1 MGLDPGARHTAD
13 AAVVSSKRFPLLF
26 LRALEASIV
35 AEANRIPVTVLTG
48 FLGSGKTTLL
58 NRILTES
65 HGQRI
70 AVIENEF
77 GEIGVDQELVIDA
90 EEEIFE
96 MNNGCICC
104 TVRGD
109 LIRILGNLMTRRD
122 KFDRIVL
129 ETTGLANPGPVAQ
142 TFFVDEG
149 MRREFALDGIV
160 TMVDARH
167 FELQLADSEE
177 TRTQIAF
184 ADVIVLNKTDLVGAA
199 ELDSLERRVRGM
211 NALAR
216 IVRADPAHRASV
228 PMSSVL
234 GIGGFDL
241 ARALEYKPTFL
252 EPEYPFEWAG
262 AYGLEAG
269 DYSLVLREG
278 PDPAMKIVLCE
289 SLPADDLD
297 PAKAAERVFALF
309 SGDAAADLRGAAI
322 EPALRSRL
330 LDLPAGGAQFEFT
343 LRIGTPGT
351 YWLFTQ
357 HLPEEF
363 ALELGDGRGGR
374 PAPSVQRNFDPGH
387 SHDNRVASFSL
398 ETDRPIDPQ
407 KFQAWLDATL
417 QSQGTRLYRMK
428 GFLNFKGSNERIVI
442 QGVHMVVD
450 TSTLGPWG
458 GRPRRTQ
465 LVFIGRELDQPLM
478 THGFNACLED
488 EA

>member
-1 MGLDPGARHTAD
+1 M
-13 AAVVSSKRFPLLF
+13 S
-26 LRALEASIV
+26 EAS
-35 AEANRIPVTVLTG
+35 RIPVTVLTG

-58 NRILTES
+58 NRILSEN

-77 GEIGVDQELVIDA
+77 GEIGVDQELVINA

-142 TFFVDEG
+142 TFFVDDG
-149 MRREFALDGIV
+149 MRAEFALDGIV

-167 FELQLADSEE
+167 FDQQLQESEE
-177 TRTQIAF
+177 TRTQVAF
-184 ADVIVLNKTDLVGAA
+184 ADVIVLNKTDLATGAD
-199 ELDSLERRVRGM
+199 LDALERRVRAM

-216 IVRADPAHRASV
+216 IVRADPLRRASV
-228 PMSSVL
+228 PMSAVL

-241 ARALEYKPTFL
+241 ARALDYKPTFL

-262 AYGLEAG
+262 VYELSAG
-269 DYSLVLREG
+269 DHTLTLLDG
-278 PDPAMKIVLCE
+278 PDPVMKIVVCE
-289 SLPADDLD
+289 AVPSDDLD
-297 PAKAAERVFALF
+297 PLKAAERVFALF
-309 SGDAAADLRGAAI
+309 SGPTDPVSAGARIEPDLRA
-322 EPALRSRL
+322 RL
-330 LDLPAGGAQFEFT
+330 LDLPRNGGSTQFA
-343 LRIGTPGT
+343 LRIETPGR

-363 ALELGDGRGGR
+363 SLTLTDGHAETLTPR
-374 PAPSVQRNFDPGH
+374 AHRNFDPGH
-387 SHDNRVASFSL
+387 SHDALVGSFSI
-398 ETDRPIDPQ
+398 ETDRPIDPER
-407 KFQAWLDATL
+407 FQAWLTETL
-417 QSQGTRLYRMK
+417 QTQGTRLYRLK
-428 GFLNFKGSNERIVI
+428 GFLNFQGANERIVI

-450 TSTLGPWG
+450 TTSLGPWG
-458 GRPRRTQ
+458 DRPRRTQ
-465 LVFIGRELDQPLM
+465 LVFIGRELDQPRLRQ
-478 THGFNACLED
+478 GFDACVS
-488 EA
+488 ASA

>member
-1 MGLDPGARHTAD
+1 VSARFRYGEARE
-13 AAVVSSKRFPLLF
+13 AKVVGQ
-26 LRALEASIV
+26 
-35 AEANRIPVTVLTG
+35 ANRIPVTVLTG

-77 GEIGVDQELVIDA
+77 GEIGVDQELVINA

-109 LIRILGNLMTRRD
+109 LIRILGNLITRRD

-142 TFFVDEG
+142 TFLVDEG
-149 MRREFALDGIV
+149 MRQEFALDGIV

-167 FELQLADSEE
+167 FEQQLLDSDE
-177 TRTQIAF
+177 TRTQVAF
-184 ADVIVLNKTDLVGAA
+184 ADVIVLNKTDLVGSAQ
-199 ELDSLERRVRGM
+199 LDDLERKVRSI

-216 IVRADPAHRASV
+216 IVRASPGERASV
-228 PMSSVL
+228 PMGAVL

-262 AYGLEAG
+262 AYELTAG
-269 DYSLVLREG
+269 DYRFTLENG
-278 PDPAMKIVLCE
+278 PDPAMKFLVCEVLA
-289 SLPADDLD
+289 ADNLD
-297 PAKAAERVFALF
+297 ARKAAERVFPLF
-309 SGDAAADLRGAAI
+309 SGVAEAESAGAVLRAGLHA
-322 EPALRSRL
+322 RL
-330 LDLPAGGAQFEFT
+330 LELPGSVTPAMFT
-343 LRIGTPGT
+343 LRIESAGT

-363 ALELGDGRGGR
+363 ALKLKNTSGVELT
-374 PAPSVQRNFDPGH
+374 PSVHKKFDAGH
-387 SHDNRVASFSL
+387 SHDELVSSFSL
-398 ETDRPIDPQ
+398 ETDRPLDAQ
-407 KFQAWLDATL
+407 RFQAWLTHTL
-417 QSQGTRLYRMK
+417 QTQGTRLYRMK
-428 GFLNFKGSNERIVI
+428 GFLNFEGAPDRIVI
-442 QGVHMVVD
+442 HGVHMVVD
-450 TSTLGPWG
+450 TSSLGPWG
-458 GRPRRTQ
+458 DRPRRTR
-465 LVFIGRELDQPLM
+465 LVFIGRELDRSLLSQ
-478 THGFNACLED
+478 GFEACLD
-488 EA
+488 SQA